1 MLETDDHGITLVF
14 ESRLTIGERRPAVL
28 QFPFSWPASLV
39 DAATRSCRGKVK
51 MTLIYEPPID
61 PAFGTEFVRVNL
73 DALLQQRQPID
84 RKDRTPSWRN
94 QIKQVFLPKTNG
106 ITPPERALIDH
117 GLKWW
122 PTKRYEDDFGGGVG
136 QSAEWRLEVESN
148 VRAEA
153 QFPAEGVPFSIIL
166 TIEDDDQQA
175 PVFQELRRQL
185 INTRVDLQDIRA
197 PVRIRA
203 GLPSS

>member
-122 PTKRYEDDFGGGVG
+122 PTKATSEQKRNFRPKACRFRLFSRLRMTTNWRRYFRSFG
-136 QSAEWRLEVESN
+136 AN
-148 VRAEA
+148 
-153 QFPAEGVPFSIIL
+153 
-166 TIEDDDQQA
+166 
-175 PVFQELRRQL
+175 
-185 INTRVDLQDIRA
+185 
-197 PVRIRA
+197 
-203 GLPSS
+203 